1 MKFTV
6 SQDRLMAGLQ
16 SLIGVVPTKSTFPIL
31 SNVLLDA
38 QDKRLVIS
46 ATDLEVAAV
55 TQVEARTS
63 SAGSVTVPARQFTE
77 IIKQLPSLPVEIEV
91 NDNRVTIKCDRSRFS
106 IVGMSKDDFPKMPEL
121 KKEKSL
127 KLTGS
132 IIQSMIRKTMFA
144 VANDTSRPALCGVL
158 LQMNGDSLRV
168 VATDGR
174 RLALF
179 ETMISPVSHKSE
191 LLLSPKG
198 LNVVNRML
206 GGEEREVTVQ
216 FDDSYS
222 KFTFDG
228 TTVFA
233 RHIEGTYPDYEKVIP
248 SGNKKVMTVNVEQF
262 TAAVKRVAI
271 LSDTFTYQI
280 KLSLKSDSI
289 ELSSQTVDI
298 GEARETMA
306 ASYQGDEMEIGY
318 NASYL
323 LDILKNLDCD
333 ELNMYL
339 NTPLS
344 AGLVKP
350 AKQPEDYKLTY
361 LLMPL
366 RLPE

>member
-6 SQDRLMAGLQ
+6 AQDKLIAGLQ

-31 SNVLLDA
+31 SNILLDA
-38 QDKRLVIS
+38 QEKRLIIS
-46 ATDLEVAAV
+46 ATDLEIAAV
-55 TQVEARTS
+55 TQVEAKAS
-63 SAGSVTVPARQFTE
+63 SAGAITVPARQFTE
-77 IIKQLPSLPVEIEV
+77 IVKQLPSMPVEIEA
-91 NDNRVTIKCDRSRFS
+91 NENRVTIKCDRSRFN
-106 IVGMSKDDFPKMPEL
+106 IVGLPKDDFPKMPEL
-121 KKEKSL
+121 KKDKSL
-127 KLTGS
+127 KISGAMLQA
-132 IIQSMIRKTMFA
+132 IIRKTLFA
-144 VANDTSRPALCGVL
+144 VANDSSRPALCGVL
-158 LQMNGDSLRV
+158 FQMNGDNMKV
-168 VATDGR
+168 VTTDGR

-179 ETMISPVSHKSE
+179 EAMIPPVSHKSE

-198 LNVVNRML
+198 LNIVNRML
-206 GGEEREVTVQ
+206 GGDDKEIIIQ

-222 KFTFDG
+222 KFSFDG
-228 TTVFA
+228 TTVYA

-248 SGNKKVMTVNVEQF
+248 SGNKKVMTANVDLF
-262 TAAVKRVAI
+262 TSAVKRVAI

-280 KLSLKSDSI
+280 KLSLKNNSL

-306 ASYQGDEMEIGY
+306 ASYQGDEMDIGY

-323 LDILKNLDCD
+323 LDILKNLESE

-344 AGLVKP
+344 AGLIKP
-350 AKQPEDYKLTY
+350 AKQAEDYKLTY

>member
-6 SQDRLMAGLQ
+6 AQDKLVAGLQ
-16 SLIGVVPTKSTFPIL
+16 SLISVVPTKSTFPIL

-38 QDKRLVIS
+38 QEKRLLIS
-46 ATDLEVAAV
+46 ATDLEVAAI
-55 TQVEARTS
+55 TQVEAKAS
-63 SAGSVTVPARQFTE
+63 SAGSVTVPARQFAE
-77 IIKQLPSLPVEIEV
+77 IVKQLPSMPVEIEAAE
-91 NDNRVTIKCDRSRFS
+91 NRVTIKCDRSRFS
-106 IVGMSKDDFPKMPEL
+106 IVGLPKDDFPKMPEL
-121 KKEKSL
+121 KKEKSFKVSGGIL
-127 KLTGS
+127 QT
-132 IIQSMIRKTMFA
+132 IIKKTLFA
-144 VANDTSRPALCGVL
+144 VANDSSRPALCGVFM
-158 LQMNGDSLRV
+158 QMNGDNLKV
-168 VATDGR
+168 VTTDGR
-174 RLALF
+174 RLAMF
-179 ETMISPVSHKSE
+179 ETMIPPVSHKSE

-206 GGEEREVTVQ
+206 GGEDKEITVQ

-222 KFTFDG
+222 KFSFEG
-228 TTVFA
+228 TTIYA

-248 SGNKKVMTVNVEQF
+248 SGNKKVLAANVELF

-280 KLSLKSDSI
+280 KLSLKDDSI

-298 GEARETMA
+298 GEAKETMA
-306 ASYQGDEMEIGY
+306 ASYKGDEMEIGY

-323 LDILKNLDCD
+323 LDILKNLDGD

-344 AGLVKP
+344 AGLIKP
-350 AKQPEDYKLTY
+350 SKQPEDYKLTY

>member
-6 SQDRLMAGLQ
+6 AQDKLVAGLQ

-31 SNVLLDA
+31 SNILLEA
-38 QDKRLVIS
+38 QEKKLVIS
-46 ATDLEVAAV
+46 ATDLEIAAV
-55 TQVEARTS
+55 TSVESKSS
-63 SAGSVTVPARQFTE
+63 SAGSITVPARQFTE
-77 IIKQLPSLPVEIEV
+77 IVKQLPSLPVEIEAG
-91 NDNRVTIKCDRSRFS
+91 DNRVTIKCDRSRFN
-106 IVGMSKDDFPKMPEL
+106 IVGLPKDDFPKMPEI
-121 KKEKSL
+121 KKDRSL
-127 KLTGS
+127 KLSGGMLQS
-132 IIQSMIRKTMFA
+132 IIKKTLFA
-144 VANDTSRPALCGVL
+144 VANDSSRPALCGVL
-158 LQMNGDSLRV
+158 LQMSGDNLKV
-168 VATDGR
+168 VTTDGR

-179 ETMISPVSHKSE
+179 EAMIPPVSHKSE

-206 GGEEREVTVQ
+206 GGEEKEIAVQ
-216 FDDSYS
+216 FDDSYT
-222 KFTFDG
+222 KFSFEG
-228 TTVFA
+228 TTVYA

-248 SGNKKVMTVNVEQF
+248 SGNKKVMTASVDLF

-280 KLSLKSDSI
+280 KLSLKGDAL

-298 GEARETMA
+298 GEAKENMA
-306 ASYQGDEMEIGY
+306 VAYQGDEMDIGY

-323 LDILKNLDCD
+323 LDILKNVESD

-344 AGLVKP
+344 AGLIKP
-350 AKQPEDYKLTY
+350 TKQPEEYKLTY

>member
-1 MKFTV
+1 MKITLA
-6 SQDRLMAGLQ
+6 QDRLVEGLQ
-16 SLIGVVPTKSTFPIL
+16 SLIGVVPNKSTFPIL
-31 SNVLLDA
+31 SNILLDA
-38 QDKRLVIS
+38 QDKKLSLS
-46 ATDLEVAAV
+46 ATDLEIAAV
-55 TQVEARTS
+55 TQVEAKVQS
-63 SAGSVTVPARQFTE
+63 PGAITVPARQFTE
-77 IIKQLPSLPVEIEV
+77 IVRQLPALPVELEV
-91 NDNRVTIKCDRSRFS
+91 NENRVSIRCDRSRFN
-106 IVGMSKDDFPKMPEL
+106 IVGLPKDDYPKMPEL
-121 KKEKSL
+121 KKDKGFKLSGSL
-127 KLTGS
+127 LST
-132 IIQSMIRKTMFA
+132 IIKKTIFA

-158 LQMNGDSLRV
+158 FQMNCDSLKV
-168 VATDGR
+168 VTTDGR

-198 LNVVNRML
+198 LNIINRMI
-206 GGEEREVTVQ
+206 GGEDKEISVQ
-216 FDDSYS
+216 FDESYS
-222 KFTFDG
+222 KFSFDG

-248 SGNKKVMTVNVEQF
+248 NNNKKVLTVNVENF

-280 KLSLKSDSI
+280 KLSLKADSVD
-289 ELSSQTVDI
+289 LSSQTVDI

-306 ASYQGDEMEIGY
+306 ATYQGDDMDIGY

-323 LDILKNLDCD
+323 LDILKNIDSE

-350 AKQPEDYKLTY
+350 AKQPEEYKLTY
-361 LLMPL
+361 LIMPL

>member
-1 MKFTV
+1 MKITLA
-6 SQDRLMAGLQ
+6 QDRLVEGLQ
-16 SLIGVVPTKSTFPIL
+16 SLIGVVPSKSTFPIL
-31 SNVLLDA
+31 SNILLDA
-38 QDKRLVIS
+38 QDKRLSLS
-46 ATDLEVAAV
+46 ATDLEIAAI
-55 TQVEARTS
+55 TQVEAKVQNP
-63 SAGSVTVPARQFTE
+63 GSITVPARQFTE
-77 IIKQLPSLPVEIEV
+77 IIRQLPALPVELEV

-106 IVGMSKDDFPKMPEL
+106 IVGMPKDDYPKMPEL
-121 KKEKSL
+121 KKDKGFKLSGSL
-127 KLTGS
+127 LQT
-132 IIQSMIRKTMFA
+132 IIKKTLFA

-158 LQMNGDSLRV
+158 FQMNGDSLRV
-168 VATDGR
+168 VTTDGR

-179 ETMISPVSHKSE
+179 ETMIPPVSHKSE

-198 LNVVNRML
+198 LNIINRMI
-206 GGEEREVTVQ
+206 GGEEKEISVQ
-216 FDDSYS
+216 FDESYS
-222 KFTFDG
+222 KFSFDG
-228 TTVFA
+228 TTVYA

-248 SGNKKVMTVNVEQF
+248 TNNKKVLTVNVENF

-280 KLSLKSDSI
+280 KLSLKADTVD
-289 ELSSQTVDI
+289 LSSQTVDI
-298 GEARETMA
+298 GEAKETMA
-306 ASYQGDEMEIGY
+306 ASYQGDDMDIGY

-323 LDILKNLDCD
+323 LDILKNIDSE

-350 AKQPEDYKLTY
+350 AKQAEDYKLTY